1 MDYIINN
8 CINDEFIEFINDNKK
23 LNFKYYK
30 DNEFNKKINE
40 LCKRLNKKLKID
52 LSDCYNIS
60 DVSNLGSVH
69 TLNLSGC
76 NNISDVSKLGSVNTL
91 DLIYCKKIKDIGLLK
106 NTKELKLTTKVYGI
120 HLLKNIKIIETKKDL
135 NVDGIK
141 KLLKI
146 NKEVIVKFI

>member
-1 MDYIINN
+1 MNN
-8 CINDEFIEFINDNKK
+8 SIQKNIPENNSSYFRGNHA
-23 LNFKYYK
+23 LY
-30 DNEFNKKINE
+30 
-40 LCKRLNKKLKID
+40 
-52 LSDCYNIS
+52 LSYTNIS

-69 TLNLSGC
+69 TLYLSG
-76 NNISDVSKLGSVNTL
+76 
-91 DLIYCKKIKDIGLLK
+91 CKKIKYIGLLR